1 MSIQLPKILAPS
13 GLLLEE
19 AIKIRRSK
27 RAGYHAKITLEE
39 LSRLL
44 FAGQGT
50 TSDKK
55 RAVASAGMTF
65 PLELYIIAK
74 SVETLKQG
82 LYKYH
87 SEIHSIELIKEQD
100 FTQSLEKACG
110 KYIFVKDAP
119 ISIIIAADFSR
130 TTIKYSERGIMYV
143 HFQSFAF

>member
-1 MSIQLPKILAPS
+1 
-13 GLLLEE
+13 
-19 AIKIRRSK
+19 
-27 RAGYHAKITLEE
+27 
-39 LSRLL
+39 
-44 FAGQGT
+44 
-50 TSDKK
+50 
-55 RAVASAGMTF
+55 MTF

-74 SVETLKQG
+74 NVETLKQG

-87 SEIHSIELIKEQD
+87 SETHSIELIKEQD

-143 HFQSFAF
+143 YMEAGSAYQNISLEAVNLGLGTVVIGAFDVKSLKDSLNIALEPLCILPVG